1 MITPWVVLLEAQ
13 ADDALP
19 ALTLSDL
26 EGMVALLAD
35 HSPSGLWSARRYAL
49 QFVVPAES
57 PAAAVAPTLTRWR
70 ATLARLGLREWP
82 IVRLEI
88 KTLAEL
94 AAESKTFDEQHGL
107 DRGPTSGDAVRAAYL
122 ATRQLLSVRTRQ
134 EAASIVRWLARRL
147 GAELVPPDHDGGVV
161 MPLDLSL
168 GAADPVCASADPIS
182 ISQLELE
189 EVLPTVVLD
198 ALRVL
203 SLCDGEGTDPGEA
216 GADAPV
222 RTRDDTEIPF
232 LPRD

>member
-1 MITPWVVLLEAQ
+1 MTTPWVVLLEAH
-13 ADDALP
+13 ADDAVP
-19 ALTLSDL
+19 ALTLGDL

-57 PAAAVAPTLTRWR
+57 PDAAVAPALARWR

-82 IVRLEI
+82 VVRLEI

-94 AAESKTFDEQHGL
+94 AAESRTFDEQHRL
-107 DRGPTSGDAVRAAYL
+107 DRGPTSDDAVRAAYL
-122 ATRQLLSVRTRQ
+122 ATRELLSARSRSD
-134 EAASIVRWLARRL
+134 AASIVGWLARRL
-147 GAELVPPDHDGGVV
+147 GAKLVPPGHEGGVV

-168 GAADPVCASADPIS
+168 GAADPVWASADPIS

-203 SLCDGEGTDPGEA
+203 HLRDSQATDPGQANEDEILWSRD
-216 GADAPV
+216 GA
-222 RTRDDTEIPF
+222 EI
-232 LPRD
+232 RRGD